1 MGRWRT
7 EAIPPPMP
15 PSDSVDVPVVLA
27 VSGASGQ
34 PLAQRALQLLLEAA
48 IPVELVTSRGAIGVW
63 QAELGLRVP
72 SEPEA
77 QEQFW
82 RQRTGCSQG
91 WLRCHRWN
99 DQAAGIASGSF
110 RTRGMVILPASMGTV
125 GRIASGVAL
134 DLIERAADVHL
145 KEGRPL
151 VIAPRELPWNLVHL
165 RNLTRL
171 AEAGAR
177 IAPPVP
183 AWYHQPRNLEEMVDF
198 LVIRVLDSLGLEGR
212 APGGEGP
219 KAVPLELGSLR
230 RWQGPVAPRG
240 EIGQDS
246 PDPSPPPAPS
256 RS

>member
-1 MGRWRT
+1 MKSR
-7 EAIPPPMP
+7 
-15 PSDSVDVPVVLA
+15 SPVVLA
-27 VSGASGQ
+27 VSGASAQ
-34 PLAQRALQLLLEAA
+34 PLAQRALQLLLEDDQS
-48 IPVELVTSRGAIGVW
+48 VELITSRGALGVW

-82 RQRTGCSQG
+82 RERCATSSGA
-91 WLRCHRWN
+91 LRCHRWN

-110 RTRGMVILPASMGTV
+110 PTRGMVILPASMGTV

-145 KEGRPL
+145 KEARPL

-165 RNLTRL
+165 RNLTAL

-183 AWYHQPRNLEEMVDF
+183 AWYHKPTTLEEMVDF
-198 LVIRVLDSLGLEGR
+198 LVIRVFDSLGLE
-212 APGGEGP
+212 
-219 KAVPLELGSLR
+219 LGSMR
-230 RWQGPVAPRG
+230 RWQGAARG
-240 EIGQDS
+240 VGDAG
-246 PDPSPPPAPS
+246 PAG
-256 RS
+256 